1 MIIPSLMTTDFNQT
15 DVSSMSSILSS
26 IENDRQVYS
35 WFLLLIKHPRV
46 LQKHSLNE
54 KTKNEYKRLNSGLM
68 AETVSY
74 NVLAL
79 IMVTACLLKEPWAL
93 LLGILPLLALFSL
106 FKKNK
111 KCVAAISEVFLT
123 EYIRPDDLKKQT
135 LFQTCEYVSKEYTI
149 PSLVDIIAHQD
160 FTARKVLLA
169 TFLFIPFVL
178 PLKTWQILLATLIVI
193 FITLTILNTNFILR
207 RIK

>member
-1 MIIPSLMTTDFNQT
+1 MTSDFNPT

-35 WFLLLIKHPRV
+35 WFLLLINQPK
-46 LQKHSLNE
+46 LIQKLSLKD
-54 KTKNEYKRLNSGLM
+54 KTKENYKRLKSGQM

-74 NVLAL
+74 NILAL
-79 IMVTACLLKEPWAL
+79 VMLTACLLKEPWAL
-93 LLGILPLLALFSL
+93 LLGILPLLAMFSL
-106 FKKNK
+106 YKKNR
-111 KCVAAISEVFLT
+111 KCVVAISEDFLL
-123 EYIRPDDLKKQT
+123 EHIRPDDLKKQT
-135 LFQTCEYVSKEYTI
+135 LFQTCEYVSKEYNI
-149 PSLVDIIAHQD
+149 PSLVDIITHQD

-178 PLKTWQILLATLIVI
+178 PLRTWQILLATLII
-193 FITLTILNTNFILR
+193 IIITMAILNTSFVLR